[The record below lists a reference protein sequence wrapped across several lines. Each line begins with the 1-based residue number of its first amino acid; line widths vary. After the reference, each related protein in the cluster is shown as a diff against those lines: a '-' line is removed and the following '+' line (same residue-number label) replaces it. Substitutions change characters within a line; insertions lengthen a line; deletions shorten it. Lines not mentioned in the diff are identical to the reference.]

1 MKLYDIIKDVAK
13 TSLPDMEISD
23 VTSDTRKA
31 VKAGSMFVCIKG
43 KTFDGHDAAKDMIE
57 KGCTVVV
64 CERDLGLDCQIIVEN
79 TREAFPLLCAAFF
92 GHPEKELTLI
102 GVTGTNGKTTITT
115 VIKKVLSSFGCKVGL
130 IGTCQNEIGDDVYPT
145 ARTTP
150 EPYDLYELFRK
161 WLMRSATMLLWS
173 FLAGIGAEKTSGC
186 HYKVG
191 VFTNLTQDHL
201 TFTARWK
208 ITIRLRRYFSLYL
221 TTLSST

>member
-92 GHPEKELTLI
+92 GHPEKELTP
-102 GVTGTNGKTTITT
+102 VSYT
-115 VIKKVLSSFGCKVGL
+115 
-130 IGTCQNEIGDDVYPT
+130 
-145 ARTTP
+145 
-150 EPYDLYELFRK
+150 
-161 WLMRSATMLLWS
+161 
-173 FLAGIGAEKTSGC
+173 
-186 HYKVG
+186 
-191 VFTNLTQDHL
+191 HL
-201 TFTARWK
+201 T
-208 ITIRLRRYFSLYL
+208 LP
-221 TTLSST
+221 TTSRV